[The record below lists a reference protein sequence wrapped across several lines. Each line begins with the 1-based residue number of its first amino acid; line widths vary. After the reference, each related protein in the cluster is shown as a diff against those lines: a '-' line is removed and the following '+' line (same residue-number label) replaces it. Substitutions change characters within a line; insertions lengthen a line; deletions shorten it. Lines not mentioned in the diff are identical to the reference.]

1 MSLGKRRERKEKE
14 KKNKKGEESLV
25 SFFID

>member
-14 KKNKKGEESLV
+14 QKNKKGEESLV